1 MNLVT
6 DQFSYFRKKSLYDF
20 TQQRILYI
28 FTCFSL
34 TSCRGKAAALLLL
47 LLTASFSRTRY
58 PPDGLNIL
66 KAVADSASSCRLDD
80 RTNLR
85 SCSWSR
91 LSCVSL
97 RFARR
102 ATSHGHSSESEDSSE
117 ERGGRGSMTGLQSR
131 QSMGRVCGGGTD
143 WDFLGGAA
151 VDFVD
156 PWLVLK
162 IIKLF
167 IHVVVVNH
175 VSKIGHW

>member
-1 MNLVT
+1 M
-6 DQFSYFRKKSLYDF
+6 
-20 TQQRILYI
+20 
-28 FTCFSL
+28 
-34 TSCRGKAAALLLL
+34 LLLFTVSL
-47 LLTASFSRTRY
+47 SRTRY

-66 KAVADSASSCRLDD
+66 KAVADSASSCRLHD

-117 ERGGRGSMTGLQSR
+117 ERGGTGSITAVVLQSR

-151 VDFVD
+151 VVFVD

-162 IIKLF
+162 IVQFQF
-167 IHVVVVNH
+167 IMLLLL
-175 VSKIGHW
+175 SMYLK